1 MNEAG
6 ERRSCGTRLLTS
18 FIEAPT
24 ASLDVSCVQKVV
36 PLDFTLPRTDV
47 NQALFGTNDAWE

>member
-1 MNEAG
+1 
-6 ERRSCGTRLLTS
+6 
-18 FIEAPT
+18 
-24 ASLDVSCVQKVV
+24 VSCVQKVE